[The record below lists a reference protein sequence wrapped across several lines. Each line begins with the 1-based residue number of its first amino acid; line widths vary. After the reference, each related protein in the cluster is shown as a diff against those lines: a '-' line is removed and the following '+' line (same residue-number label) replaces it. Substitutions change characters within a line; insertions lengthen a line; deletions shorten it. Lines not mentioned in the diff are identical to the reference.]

1 MEIRGR
7 FMNEI
12 TNGAARL
19 WTPEFLSMSGSNF
32 LLFISQYIMIAA
44 LPIYIMDSL
53 GGGELEAGMAMT
65 FFQIGT
71 VTARPLAGRLIDGI
85 DKRRL
90 LRIVAVLFIVI
101 MGAFLVLPGLMGI
114 YGLRLAHGALFAVA
128 TTAAAALAVL
138 VLPPER
144 KGTGIGYFALSTN
157 LAMVVGPMLGLLI
170 IGGLGARV
178 MFAFL
183 TACAVLAA
191 VLLLW
196 RKLPDEIMQPSRRRR
211 KGLSLRDFFERR
223 SVPAAFLGG
232 LVFFVYGGVLTFLP
246 LYARSLGMQEETSLF
261 YAVFAAVIVVSRPLI
276 GRMFD
281 RFGPDATVWP
291 GFVAFGLGMV
301 LLGSVESLVGLF
313 VAAAVLGLGFGALSP
328 AFQTLAVTS
337 APPARSG
344 VATATYFWSLD
355 ISVGLAAVL
364 LGFVAT
370 ACGYSFLYGIV
381 LPAVI
386 VGNAICYFFW
396 RKTARVGRRRK

>member
-1 MEIRGR
+1 
-7 FMNEI
+7 
-12 TNGAARL
+12 
-19 WTPEFLSMSGSNF
+19 
-32 LLFISQYIMIAA
+32 
-44 LPIYIMDSL
+44 
-53 GGGELEAGMAMT
+53 
-65 FFQIGT
+65 
-71 VTARPLAGRLIDGI
+71 
-85 DKRRL
+85 
-90 LRIVAVLFIVI
+90 
-101 MGAFLVLPGLMGI
+101 
-114 YGLRLAHGALFAVA
+114 
-128 TTAAAALAVL
+128 
-138 VLPPER
+138 
-144 KGTGIGYFALSTN
+144 
-157 LAMVVGPMLGLLI
+157 
-170 IGGLGARV
+170 
-178 MFAFL
+178 
-183 TACAVLAA
+183 
-191 VLLLW
+191 
-196 RKLPDEIMQPSRRRR
+196 
-211 KGLSLRDFFERR
+211 
-223 SVPAAFLGG
+223 
-232 LVFFVYGGVLTFLP
+232 
-246 LYARSLGMQEETSLF
+246 MQEETSLF

-381 LPAVI
+381 WPAVI